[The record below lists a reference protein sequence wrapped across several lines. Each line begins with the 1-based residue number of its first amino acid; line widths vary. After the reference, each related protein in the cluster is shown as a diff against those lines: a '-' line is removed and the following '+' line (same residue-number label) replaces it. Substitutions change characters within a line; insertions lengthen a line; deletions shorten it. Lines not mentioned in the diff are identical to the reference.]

1 METKK
6 FNIKPRT
13 VESKKR
19 YEREM
24 NAPSFYKD
32 FSKES
37 IEEIRN
43 RKSLPNPLRIAATYG
58 FTSIGELEKS
68 IIKNKDMKRE
78 WDLYKITYKA
88 DLFEYAK
95 ENRMKDIIIKM
106 AENDLKVLD
115 ASGTIPDINIEID
128 KGTFK

>member
-6 FNIKPRT
+6 FNIKPIT
-13 VESKKR
+13 KPVYKR
-19 YEREM
+19 YQGEKS
-24 NAPSFYKD
+24 PSFYKD

-37 IEEIRN
+37 IEEIRS